1 MSEYFLKPKA
11 IAGKVKVE
19 LDLSNYAKKKKKKKK
34 KKKLKSATGIDTSSF
49 GK

>member
-19 LDLSNYAKKKKKKKK
+19 LDLSNYAKKKKKKIKK
-34 KKKLKSATGIDTSSF
+34 
-49 GK
+49 GKRN